1 VGTQEGIAVGVFEG
15 WNVGEPVNE
24 RQKEQK

>member
-15 WNVGEPVNE
+15 WNVGKPVKQ